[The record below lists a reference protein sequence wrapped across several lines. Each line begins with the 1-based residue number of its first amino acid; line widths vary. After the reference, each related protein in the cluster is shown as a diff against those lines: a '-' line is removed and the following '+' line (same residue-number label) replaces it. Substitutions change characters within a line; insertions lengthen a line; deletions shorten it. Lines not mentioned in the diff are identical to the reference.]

1 VRLAWVHTRAAT
13 IELARYPSFSVP
25 TMLFPAVLFLVW
37 GARGNVAPNVAMA
50 SYAAFAVLGVAFFQF
65 GVGIAAERAS
75 PWQLFLRVLPA
86 SPAVRFVARVA
97 SALLFALGSAT
108 LVVVAA
114 AATTAIELPPARW
127 AALAAT
133 LLAGGIP
140 FALLGIA
147 IGYWLSPRGALPAAN
162 LLFLSL
168 AYLGGMLGGAQSLPG
183 RLAELAPVL
192 PTRLWAE
199 LLAASVGVGSWR
211 LANIAGLAVYA
222 AGFALLAAWGY
233 RRDEGE
239 RFR

>member
-1 VRLAWVHTRAAT
+1 MRLAWAHTRAAT

-37 GARGNVAPNVAMA
+37 GARADVAANLAMA

-75 PWQLFLRVLPA
+75 PWQVFLRILPA
-86 SPAVRFVARVA
+86 SAAVRFAARIA
-97 SALLFALGSAT
+97 SALAFALGSAT

-114 AATTAIELPPARW
+114 SATTAVDLSPARW
-127 AALAAT
+127 AALAVT
-133 LLAGGIP
+133 LLAGGVP
-140 FALLGIA
+140 FALLGIG
-147 IGYWLSPRGALPAAN
+147 IGYWLSPRGALPVAN

-168 AYLGGMLGGAQSLPG
+168 AYLGGMLGGAQSVPES
-183 RLAELAPVL
+183 LAEVAPLL
-192 PTRLWAE
+192 PMRLWGE
-199 LLAASVGVGSWR
+199 LLAASVGVGPWE
-211 LANIAGLAVYA
+211 AENAIGLAGYA
-222 AGFALLAAWGY
+222 AALALVAGWGY